1 MSFSQL
7 LTVLRARWLLAL
19 LPLLLS
25 LGLAW
30 ALSLLLPKQYT
41 ATAAL
46 VIDVKTAD
54 PIAGA
59 LSAAVMAPSYMA
71 TQVDILASDRVAA
84 RVVRNLKLADNADMR
99 QQWQAATDGRGP
111 FDVWLGQL
119 LRQKL
124 DVKPARE
131 SNVIEVNFSSVDAR
145 FAAAVANAFVQAYL
159 DTTLE
164 LRVDPARRYSSFFDT
179 RAKQL
184 REDLEKAQAR
194 LSDFQNRKG
203 ITATDERLDVDSAR
217 LNELSSQLVAL
228 QATSADGRSR
238 QVAAATAADTFA
250 DVIGNPVVAGLRA
263 DVARLEARQ
272 QELSARVG
280 DRHPTL
286 IELRANLTE
295 LHARLEQETRRL
307 AASVGVTSIVS
318 EARESQVQQAL
329 EAQRLKVARMK
340 TERDELSVMQ
350 RDVEQAQRAY
360 DGVVARLTQTS
371 LESQSNQ
378 TNAAL
383 LMPATEPSRASFPR
397 LGLNL
402 VVGLFAGVLL
412 AMASVLTREAA
423 DRRLRSVEDV
433 QRDLKLPVLGS
444 MRRQMHK
451 TGPFSGGRQAAAESH
466 AGAGANRSPASL
478 RAGARLWRG
487 LWRGLQRLLPR
498 RWRAAAG

>member
-1 MSFSQL
+1 MTLSQL
-7 LTVLRARWLLAL
+7 LTVLRARWKLAL
-19 LPLLLS
+19 SLLMLS
-25 LGLAW
+25 LGVAW

-71 TQVDILASDRVAA
+71 TQVDILESDRVAS
-84 RVVRNLKLADNADMR
+84 RVVRNLKLADSTDMR
-99 QQWQAATDGRGP
+99 RQWQQTTEGRGN
-111 FDVWLGQL
+111 FDVWLGQR
-119 LRQKL
+119 LRQQL

-145 FAAAVANAFVQAYL
+145 FAATVANAFVQAYL

-164 LRVDPARRYSSFFDT
+164 LRVDPARRYSSFFDD

-217 LNELSSQLVAL
+217 LNELSTQLVAL
-228 QATSADGRSR
+228 QAATADGRSR
-238 QVAAATAADTFA
+238 QVAAAAAADTFV

-263 DVARLEARQ
+263 DLARLEARQ
-272 QELSARVG
+272 QELGARVG
-280 DRHPTL
+280 DQHPSM
-286 IELRANLTE
+286 IELRASLAE
-295 LHARLEQETRRL
+295 LRARQEQETRRL
-307 AASVGVTSIVS
+307 AASVGVSSIVS

-329 EAQRLKVARMK
+329 DAQRLKVLRMK
-340 TERDELSVMQ
+340 SERDELSVMQ

-378 TNAAL
+378 TNASL
-383 LMPATEPSRASFPR
+383 LMSATEPSRASFPR

-402 VVGLFAGVLL
+402 LIGLLVGVLL
-412 AMASVLTREAA
+412 ALAAVLTREAA

-433 QRDLKLPVLGS
+433 QKDLKLPVLGS
-444 MRRQMHK
+444 MRMQTDK
-451 TGPFSGGRQAAAESH
+451 VGPFSGGR
-466 AGAGANRSPASL
+466 SPLPHHRLARWL
-478 RAGARLWRG
+478 RALSGWPV
-487 LWRGLQRLLPR
+487 WRLLMP
-498 RWRAAAG
+498 WRSRPAQG